1 MKQRVPFIYFP
12 EIRAK
17 QVSKK
22 LSIISR
28 LVNSFF
34 PTLEDD
40 LRTADMGTDKDTYSV
55 LVTLNALCW
64 MLFSGIFLFALIVG
78 LDARPII
85 EATYYSIGLGL
96 FLFLLIAVVTIRYPK
111 VVAGKNAEKIESNLI
126 FALKD
131 LLLKVSAGTQLYDA
145 LVSIA
150 NSDYGEV
157 SKEFEKVAKQVQSG
171 RPLEAALE
179 EMALRTSSEYMK
191 RTVWQIVNVL
201 KSGSNL
207 KTALRIVITEQLQ
220 NHKEKI
226 RNYAQELNLWSLI
239 YMLFA
244 VAIPTIGLTLMLILT
259 TFSGFGLTRGLF
271 IVFGVLCLLVQYVI
285 IGLIHSRRPAINF

>member
-85 EATYYSIGLGL
+85 EAIYYSVGLGL